1 MLESNIPFEHAQS
14 VVALVE
20 SKVHKLFPSA
30 DVVIHAAPREPSSS
44 DVVERI
50 RSVAHRNN
58 FQVHDVTAYE
68 VNERVNV
75 NLDLEVDPSL
85 SLEVAHDQ
93 ASYLEGEIQRE
104 LPEVNEVNIHIEPLL
119 KRVEIGNEARL
130 VASNM
135 ERKLLE
141 IARGTPGLLDCH
153 SLEAHQVGGN
163 VVVTLGYEFSYLRP
177 SHSFCGT
184 HSKHEV
190 R

>member
-1 MLESNIPFEHAQS
+1 MATT
-14 VVALVE
+14 
-20 SKVHKLFPSA
+20 
-30 DVVIHAAPREPSSS
+30 PREPSSS

-163 VVVTLGYEFSYLRP
+163 VVVTVHCTLEPDLPVARAHEITEGLEFRFRKEFP
-177 SHSFCGT
+177 QI
-184 HSKHEV
+184 SKVSIHAEP
-190 R
+190 RERA